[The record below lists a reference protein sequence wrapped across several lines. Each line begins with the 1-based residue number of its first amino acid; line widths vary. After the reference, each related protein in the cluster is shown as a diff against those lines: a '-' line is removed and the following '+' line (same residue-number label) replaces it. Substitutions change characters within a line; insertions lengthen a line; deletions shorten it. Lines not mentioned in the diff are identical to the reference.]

1 MREIVVEGL
10 DYEDF
15 LFIKKLAET
24 STFKIKDES
33 DFRSSK
39 ILVEKINQILKAFD

>member
-1 MREIVVEGL
+1 MKETVVEGL

-15 LFIKKLAET
+15 LFIKKLAQE
-24 STFKIKDES
+24 STFKIEDEKNFKS
-33 DFRSSK
+33 CK